1 MERHVEAMTGKEL
14 AEEFKIMVH
23 NFVHMGE
30 LPHERVSWA
39 VGLAGPD
46 GGEWAE
52 AYINHCAD
60 VLLRLSNE
68 VRRAGQEALQRNQAL
83 RRDGKSE
90 QGNRDTDGK

>member
-39 VGLAGPD
+39 VGLVGPD

-52 AYINHCAD
+52 AYQ
-60 VLLRLSNE
+60 E
-68 VRRAGQEALQRNQAL
+68 VRETATFWQFGHLVKVSITEPESCCLMAAAPECSK
-83 RRDGKSE
+83 DS
-90 QGNRDTDGK
+90 